1 MRGIFLLKIPSEFY
15 NPKSFKKM
23 YSKLKIWK
31 VFLNFRIQKVFLFY
45 IVEGVNRKKFI
56 FRL

>member
-31 VFLNFRIQKVFLFY
+31 VFLNFRI
-45 IVEGVNRKKFI
+45 
-56 FRL
+56 